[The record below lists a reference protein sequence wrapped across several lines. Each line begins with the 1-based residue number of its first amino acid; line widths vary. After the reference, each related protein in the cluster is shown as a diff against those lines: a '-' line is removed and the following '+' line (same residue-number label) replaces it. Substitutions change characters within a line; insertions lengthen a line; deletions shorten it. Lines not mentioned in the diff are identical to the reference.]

1 MAVINHQAVHNTI
14 DLKYARVSVAPV
26 TIAAKDTLRVAVP
39 LQGATT
45 THFANATFAFDNAN
59 LSLAVKSNSNVVY
72 VFITN
77 HSSEPITTIN
87 TTLSVVTY
95 T

>member
-1 MAVINHQAVHNTI
+1 MAVINHQAIHNPLP
-14 DLKYARVSVAPV
+14 LKRTDVTVDST
-26 TIAAKDTLRVAVP
+26 TIASKDTLRVAVP

-59 LSLAVKSNSNVVY
+59 LSLTAKSNLDVVY

-77 HSSEPITTIN
+77 HGTEPVTTMNSI
-87 TTLSVVTY
+87 LSVVTH